1 MTLMGGLFGTT
12 IVCLFPL
19 LIYIKEYR
27 DSLNIWIIILESI
40 AISFGWIGAI
50 YS

>member
-19 LIYIKEYR
+19 LIYIREYR
-27 DSLNIWIIILESI
+27 DTLKIWIIVLECI
-40 AISFGWIGAI
+40 AIIFGWIGAI